1 MKFKRVLSAFTSAVM
16 ILTPAVNAELYE
28 DISNTR
34 SALVEIT
41 AKIPNMLAIDAEVV
55 STGTCGASLTW
66 TLYKG
71 NILEISGAGDMDP
84 SYTAAKNY
92 PWHQKRDVIKQIII
106 GDEVTSIGDYAFNE
120 CIKVTSVKLGANV
133 KKIGTAGFA
142 LCEKLESV
150 TVNDK
155 LVSMSGSAFDNCPML
170 KSFTFPDT
178 LVNVDGPYFCGCMS
192 LTSITVGENNPV
204 YSSDENGILY
214 NKDKTTLIRYPAK
227 GQKTEL
233 VVPESV
239 TAIER
244 YAFWDSTTLASID
257 IHDGVKTI
265 GEYAFSCCTALE
277 SVTLGDGIDALDQY
291 VFYGCS
297 SLTAVTIPKTV
308 KSIGIHAFENCKSLL
323 QIVIPDT
330 VTKID
335 SWAFGNCTSLE
346 TAVIGGGITKIPL
359 RAFADCKNLTSLTIG
374 ENVEIISDGA
384 FEYCESLKT
393 VTIPES
399 VTTIGNEA
407 FKYCTALESFVLPDS
422 VTSVGEGIFYTCT
435 SLETVT
441 LGTGIETIS
450 YEMFYE
456 CSSLKNV
463 IFGDNI
469 KTIDVMAFAM
479 CSGLESIY
487 IPKGVEKINSYAFNN
502 CTSLKEF
509 NVSKDNKM
517 FSSDDQGILF
527 DKYKEYI
534 ILYPIGK
541 TETAYTVPNSVY
553 EIGADAFY
561 GCETLKTLI
570 LGENVDIVGAWAFGY
585 CTNLEAVQLNE
596 WVYDIG
602 AFAFYGCDSLK
613 DVYFVASED
622 IWEEKDIKD
631 GNEPLLNA
639 VLHFESTMPEHVEIP
654 TFPEFTEGS
663 NYRLDE
669 ENLCVIVKPA
679 SKSGESLDAFMG
691 NIATDSVYIQI
702 VDESGAVKTE
712 NSKLVTGYKLRLL
725 GLDGSVTKTYTI
737 VMLGDIDRNGRYAF
751 SDASSIEVM
760 VSGSR
765 PAKNTVEFI
774 EADVDSN
781 TRLSFQD
788 ASVLQ
793 LFIVN
798 GMW

>member
-1 MKFKRVLSAFTSAVM
+1 MKFKRVLSGLTSAVM
-16 ILTPAVNAELYE
+16 LFTPMVYADLHKDAASMYEALAEVSANIHNMKAV
-28 DISNTR
+28 
-34 SALVEIT
+34 
-41 AKIPNMLAIDAEVV
+41 DAEVV

-71 NILEISGAGDMDP
+71 NILEISGVGDMDP

-92 PWHQKRDVIKQIII
+92 PWHKKRDVIKQIII

-142 LCEKLESV
+142 LCEKLVSV

-155 LVSMSGSAFDNCPML
+155 LVSMSGSAFDNCPVL

-214 NKDKTTLIRYPAK
+214 NKDKTTLIRYPAM
-227 GQKTEL
+227 GQKTEF

-239 TAIER
+239 TSIER

-277 SVTLGDGIDALDQY
+277 SVTLGDGIDALEQY

-335 SWAFGNCTSLE
+335 SWAFGNCASLE
-346 TAVIGGGITKIPL
+346 TAVIGAGITKIPL
-359 RAFADCKNLTSLTIG
+359 RAFADCLSLTSLIIG

-407 FKYCTALESFVLPDS
+407 FKYCTALESFVLPDT
-422 VTSVGEGIFYTCT
+422 VTSVGEGVFYTCT

-463 IFGDNI
+463 IFGSNI
-469 KTIDVMAFAM
+469 KVIDVMAFAM

-487 IPKGVEKINSYAFNN
+487 IPDGVEVINAYAFNN
-502 CTSLKEF
+502 CTGLKEF
-509 NVSKDNKM
+509 NVSKDNKV
-517 FSSDDQGILF
+517 FSSDQSGVLF

-541 TETAYTVPNSVY
+541 TETSYTVPYSVY
-553 EIGADAFY
+553 EIAPDAFY
-561 GCETLKTLI
+561 GCETLKTVI
-570 LGENVDIVGAWAFGY
+570 FGENVEIIGSWAFGY
-585 CTNLEAVQLNE
+585 CTNLEIIQFNE
-596 WVYDIG
+596 WVYCIDG
-602 AFAFYGCDSLK
+602 FSFYGCDALRYVYYSSTEIKWNGIVVEDGNDSLK
-613 DVYFVASED
+613 NSRIRYNTLVPVFPGKPETPSFTPSVEAGKTVRELKAEYSQNDSYVFDFDGKTILSDSEMLKTGCTLVVVKNG
-622 IWEEKDIKD
+622 E
-631 GNEPLLNA
+631 A
-639 VLHFESTMPEHVEIP
+639 V
-654 TFPEFTEGS
+654 
-663 NYRLDE
+663 
-669 ENLCVIVKPA
+669 
-679 SKSGESLDAFMG
+679 
-691 NIATDSVYIQI
+691 
-702 VDESGAVKTE
+702 E
-712 NSKLVTGYKLRLL
+712 NSYIIVAGDGTG
-725 GLDGSVTKTYTI
+725 DG
-737 VMLGDIDRNGRYAF
+737 
-751 SDASSIEVM
+751 
-760 VSGSR
+760 
-765 PAKNTVEFI
+765 
-774 EADVDSN
+774 
-781 TRLSFQD
+781 
-788 ASVLQ
+788 
-793 LFIVN
+793 IVN
-798 GMW
+798 GKDLLRLKKQMLDGDAVAYEEFVDYNGDGKINELDANYLVDLIK